1 MAAALYVMQL
11 SLLREANMK
20 IQNNYP
26 EPEELDTISLDEL
39 DEQQLEI
46 EDWDERDF
54 LEPDDGEEL
63 NFEDRQRGW
72 R

>member
-1 MAAALYVMQL
+1 MMSNYK
-11 SLLREANMK
+11 ND
-20 IQNNYP
+20 YP

-39 DEQQLEI
+39 ADMLNAELEEDEPE
-46 EDWDERDF
+46 F

-63 NFEDRQRGW
+63 EFNDDKRHRGW

>member
-1 MAAALYVMQL
+1 
-11 SLLREANMK
+11 MK
-20 IQNNYP
+20 VKNDYP

-39 DEQQLEI
+39 
-46 EDWDERDF
+46 EDILNAEVEEDEREF

-63 NFEDRQRGW
+63 NFEDKHRGW